1 MQDCGSPLVLRLF
14 ALGSSTA
21 LIYDELHI
29 ELNKVKEQTF
39 ADRNKYIINIKN
51 E

>member
-21 LIYDELHI
+21 LHI